1 MEDKNEQI
9 RKIMISINRIDGVY
23 YQWARG
29 IGLKDNMLSLL
40 YALSDGKPYT
50 QKQICDEWLIPKTTI
65 NTVIKE
71 CVANGYVILH
81 HEPHTREKLIR
92 LTEKGKEYADGIIGN
107 LRLAEMEAFDETLK
121 KYPVELAEMFAE
133 FADQLKL
140 AYDHYHNK
148 SDPIATT
155 GERKDYDEPIISKNN
170 HRFPD

>member
-71 CVANGYVILH
+71 CVAN
-81 HEPHTREKLIR
+81 
-92 LTEKGKEYADGIIGN
+92 A
-107 LRLAEMEAFDETLK
+107 M
-121 KYPVELAEMFAE
+121 
-133 FADQLKL
+133 
-140 AYDHYHNK
+140 
-148 SDPIATT
+148 
-155 GERKDYDEPIISKNN
+155 
-170 HRFPD
+170 

>member
-1 MEDKNEQI
+1 MPELKGSKTEANLLTAFAGESQA
-9 RKIMISINRIDGVY
+9 RNKYTY
-23 YQWARG
+23 YASKAK
-29 IGLKDNMLSLL
+29 KD
-40 YALSDGKPYT
+40 
-50 QKQICDEWLIPKTTI
+50 
-65 NTVIKE
+65 
-71 CVANGYVILH
+71 GYVILH

-140 AYDHYHNK
+140 AYEHYHNK
-148 SDPIATT
+148 SDPVATT